1 MYIRNFTLSVT
12 TLMLFL
18 PSLAFLMAQ
27 QDIDVEK
34 RLVENSKALRQYG
47 WTTRLEVRLQGE
59 QQATTVEMFRYD
71 IDGRLQNTPLGGS
84 GQLSSEMQRSVD
96 RLVQLG
102 FAYAQPNPENFQDW
116 FKTADIWA
124 GTGKLASTLKVE
136 GKNLT
141 RSDDF
146 VEIRTRNEKAD
157 TLKASTKL
165 KDTAVEIFAEFR
177 ALPNNGPIYVARL
190 TVSVP
195 AHSAEI
201 IVENFDYIYN
211 APIAAENRSILPVG
225 TELLVRITQPLA
237 SDKNKSGD
245 TFEAV
250 VEKDVQINGRTAIPA
265 GSVVRGVI
273 PHSQKSGRT
282 KGRAQLHVTLN
293 ALVVGSGKENPIEV
307 NTLQFEAD
315 GTGGRDA
322 ARIGAAAGIGALI
335 GAIADG
341 GSGALIGAAIGA
353 GTGTGVTLLTKGK
366 EVQFPAEQIFSFDL
380 TSELKLGD

>member
-1 MYIRNFTLSVT
+1 
-12 TLMLFL
+12 MLFF
-18 PSLAFLMAQ
+18 PSFASLLAQ
-27 QDIDVEK
+27 QDIDVER
-34 RLVENSKALRQYG
+34 RLTENAKALRQYG
-47 WTTRLEVRLQGE
+47 WTTRVEVRLQGE

-71 IDGRLQNTPLGGS
+71 IDGELQNTPLGGS
-84 GQLSSEMQRSVD
+84 GQLSPEMQRSVD
-96 RLVQLG
+96 RLVKLG
-102 FAYAQPNPENFQDW
+102 FSYAQPNPENFQDW
-116 FKTADIWA
+116 FKTAEIWA
-124 GTGKLASTLKVE
+124 GTGKLASTLRVE
-136 GKNLT
+136 GKNLV

-146 VEIRTRNEKAD
+146 VEIRTRNEKAE
-157 TLKASTKL
+157 TLKANTKF
-165 KDTAVEIFAEFR
+165 KDTPVDVLAEFR
-177 ALPNNGPIYVARL
+177 ALPNNGPTYVARL
-190 TVSVP
+190 SVFVP
-195 AHSAEI
+195 THSAEI
-201 IVENFDYIYN
+201 VVENFDYIYN
-211 APIAAENRSILPVG
+211 APIAAQDRSILPVG

-245 TFEAV
+245 TFEAI

-265 GSVVRGVI
+265 GSVVRGAI

-293 ALVVGSGKENPIEV
+293 TLVMESGKEIPIEV

-353 GTGTGVTLLTKGK
+353 GTGTGATLLTKGK
-366 EVQFPAEQIFSFDL
+366 EVQFLSEQIFSFDII
-380 TSELKLGD
+380 SELKLGG